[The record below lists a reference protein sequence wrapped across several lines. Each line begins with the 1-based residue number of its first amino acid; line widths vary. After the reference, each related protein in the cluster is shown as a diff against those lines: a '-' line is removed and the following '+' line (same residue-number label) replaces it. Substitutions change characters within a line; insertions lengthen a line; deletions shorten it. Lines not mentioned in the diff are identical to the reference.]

1 MTPKNGNGHTDV
13 SLVENEI
20 AALVTKMREEAGPDT
35 LPSRVGEHTKS
46 ILGHCTGVTKEKI
59 HELRKS
65 LDAME
70 QHILEHEKELQ
81 RRIDHHVFMSE
92 GAASA
97 TSVISDTVRD
107 WQQAMADWR

>member
-1 MTPKNGNGHTDV
+1 MQNGQAATTDISV
-13 SLVENEI
+13 IENEI
-20 AALVTKMREEAGPDT
+20 AALVAKMKTESGTDT

-59 HELRKS
+59 AELRKS

-70 QHILEHEKELQ
+70 KHILQHEEDL
-81 RRIDHHVFMSE
+81 RRRVDHHVAMAE

-97 TSVISDTVRD
+97 TTVIGDTVKE
-107 WQQAMADWR
+107 WQQAMASWR